1 MMGEITEVG
10 TVSQIWDTIS
20 LCTKFMAR
28 DGDTDKRILS
38 KMWKT
43 DAWDVLNDVI
53 TFVLTMDIASKKN
66 KVKGINNF
74 ITRQNL
80 DKLKNVTITKRFVLS
95 VISSCFDPI
104 GLLSSNT
111 VKYKIKLSE
120 IIKYMSLKW
129 DDDLGQELSNL
140 WRVLLAEIV
149 NLPDFTFNRATKPAN
164 GVDGAEMI
172 IFWDR
177 EQI

>member
-1 MMGEITEVG
+1 MPV
-10 TVSQIWDTIS
+10 VLDIS
-20 LCTKFMAR
+20 
-28 DGDTDKRILS
+28 
-38 KMWKT
+38 
-43 DAWDVLNDVI
+43 
-53 TFVLTMDIASKKN
+53 SKKN
-66 KVKGINNF
+66 VAKGINDF

-129 DDDLGQELSNL
+129 DDDLGRELSDL
-140 WRVLLAEIV
+140 LRVLFTENV
-149 NLPDFTFNRATKPAN
+149 NLPEFTFYRATKTDN
-164 GVDGAEMI
+164 GMGGAEMI
-172 IFWDR
+172 IFWNR
-177 EQI
+177 AQHAYAAYIYLRWWVH